1 MGAANFF
8 VYLCDSVMSLLLF
21 DSKRELLFLYM
32 FLWFVLKWLKN
43 PGELRQSKILQVPL
57 KSEVLQM
64 TGF

>member
-43 PGELRQSKILQVPL
+43 PGELRQSKIL
-57 KSEVLQM
+57 
-64 TGF
+64 